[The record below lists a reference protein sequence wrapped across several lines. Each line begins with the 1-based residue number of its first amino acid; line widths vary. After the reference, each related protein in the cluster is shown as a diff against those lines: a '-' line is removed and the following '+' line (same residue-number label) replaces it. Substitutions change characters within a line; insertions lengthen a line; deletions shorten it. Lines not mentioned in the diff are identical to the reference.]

1 MKKLYVFGNQYLK
14 EDSFAV
20 DVARELKKEMEVVFC
35 DSPEA
40 LFDCEEAAV
49 ILDVVK
55 GIEEPIIINDLP
67 LLKTRKMLSLHDFDL
82 AFFLKLFKEMG
93 GDKKFKIIGL
103 PEKGN
108 IKILSKWVKENI

>member
-20 DVARELKKEMEVVFC
+20 DIANELKKEVEVVFC

-40 LFDCEEAAV
+40 LFDSEDEIV

-55 GIEEPIIINDLP
+55 GISEPLIINDLSS
-67 LLKTRKMLSLHDFDL
+67 LKTRKMLSLHDFDL
-82 AFFLKLFKEMG
+82 AFFLNLLKEM
-93 GDKKFKIIGL
+93 DSNKKFKIIGV
-103 PEKGN
+103 PEKGK